1 MQVRRGKAKSLVEIM
16 LPLIVALLISFMICL
31 ALHGSSKFLIGL
43 VRRHD
48 LSAVQ
53 SMHTKHTLR
62 LAGVAIFISIFLTN
76 TIFADGHDLLSILL
90 LSSIP
95 LLTLGLLED
104 LGVHQSPSRRLIS
117 SVVAGAIFIAMTGT
131 YLKDP
136 GTLLLNAIFEYWLIA
151 VFFTLFITSGIV
163 NAFNLIDGLNGLSGS
178 VSLVAATGIAAVS
191 YNAGLS
197 HIALPAAVIC
207 GSVIGF
213 LLLNFPFGKIFLGDA
228 GAYGIGFILSWISLD
243 VLMEAP
249 EVSPWAMLMMF
260 FWPFADATLTMSRR
274 LMSGLPVGQ
283 PDRLHFHQV
292 VMRIIEIGFLGRV
305 GRRYANP
312 LATIFVFPFMALPPL
327 LGVLFANNNFVSAML
342 FCLFIALFAA
352 FYHVL
357 IKLAPRLR
365 RKRADI
371 RFAQGYTT

>member
-1 MQVRRGKAKSLVEIM
+1 MA
-16 LPLIVALLISFMICL
+16 PLIVALLISFMICL
-31 ALHGSSKFLIGL
+31 ALERSSKFLISL

-48 LSAVQ
+48 LYAVQ
-53 SMHTKHTLR
+53 SMHTKPTLR
-62 LAGVAIFISIFLTN
+62 LAGVAIFMSIFLTN
-76 TIFADGHDLLSILL
+76 MIFADGLDLLSVLL
-90 LSSIP
+90 LSAIP
-95 LLTLGLLED
+95 LLAIGLLED
-104 LGVHQSPSRRLIS
+104 LGVHQPPAMRLTASII
-117 SVVAGAIFIAMTGT
+117 AGVIFIAVTGT
-131 YLKDP
+131 YLQDP
-136 GTLLLNAIFEYWLIA
+136 GTFLLSAIFEYWLIA
-151 VFFTLFITSGIV
+151 VLFTLFITAGIV

-178 VSLVAATGIAAVS
+178 ASLVATAGIATIS

-197 HIALPAAVIC
+197 HIAFPAEVIC
-207 GSVIGF
+207 GAVIGF
-213 LLLNFPFGKIFLGDA
+213 LMLNFPFGKIFLGDA
-228 GAYGIGFILSWISLD
+228 GAYGIGFILSWMSLD
-243 VLMEAP
+243 VLIKAP

-260 FWPFADATLTMSRR
+260 FWPFADTTLTMSRR

-327 LGVLFANNNFVSAML
+327 LGVLFANKNFVSAML

-365 RKRADI
+365 RKRTDS
-371 RFAQGYTT
+371 RFVQGYKK

>member
-1 MQVRRGKAKSLVEIM
+1 MM

-31 ALHGSSKFLIGL
+31 ALYGSSKFLIGL

-53 SMHTKHTLR
+53 SMHTKPTLR
-62 LAGVAIFISIFLTN
+62 LAGVAIFMSIFLTN
-76 TIFADGHDLLSILL
+76 TIFTDGHDLLSILL
-90 LSSIP
+90 LCSIP

-104 LGVHQSPSRRLIS
+104 LGVHQPPSRRLIS
-117 SVVAGAIFIAMTGT
+117 SVVAGAIFIAVTGT
-131 YLKDP
+131 YLQYP
-136 GTLLLNAIFEYWLIA
+136 GTLLLNWVFEYWLIA

-191 YNAGLS
+191 YNAGIS

-207 GSVIGF
+207 GAVIGF
-213 LLLNFPFGKIFLGDA
+213 MLLNFPFGRIFLGDA
-228 GAYGIGFILSWISLD
+228 GAYGIGFILSWMSLD

-260 FWPFADATLTMSRR
+260 FWPFADTTLTMSRR
-274 LMSGLPVGQ
+274 LMSGLPLGQ

-292 VMRIIEIGFLGRV
+292 VMRIIEISFLGRG
-305 GRRYANP
+305 GRRYSNP
-312 LATIFVFPFMALPPL
+312 LATIVVLPLMSLPPL
-327 LGVLFANNNFVSAML
+327 LGVLFADNNFMSAML
-342 FCLFIALFAA
+342 FCLFIVLFAA
-352 FYHVL
+352 LYNVL
-357 IKLAPRLR
+357 IRLAPRLR
-365 RKRADI
+365 RKRTYI
-371 RFAQGYTT
+371 RFVQGYPT

>member
-1 MQVRRGKAKSLVEIM
+1 M
-16 LPLIVALLISFMICL
+16 LPIIVALLISFMICL
-31 ALHGSSKFLIGL
+31 LLQRSSKFLISL

-53 SMHTKHTLR
+53 SMHTKPTLR
-62 LAGVAIFISIFLTN
+62 LAGVAVFMSIFLTN
-76 TIFADGHDLLSILL
+76 MIFADGLDLLSVLL
-90 LSSIP
+90 FSAIP
-95 LLTLGLLED
+95 LLAIGLLED
-104 LGVHQSPSRRLIS
+104 LGVHQRPSMRLTASI
-117 SVVAGAIFIAMTGT
+117 VAGVIFIAETGT
-131 YLKDP
+131 YLQDP
-136 GTLLLNAIFEYWLIA
+136 GTFLLSAIFEYWMIA

-178 VSLVAATGIAAVS
+178 VSLVAATGIAAIS

-197 HIALPAAVIC
+197 HIAFPAGVIC
-207 GSVIGF
+207 GAVIGF
-213 LLLNFPFGKIFLGDA
+213 LMLNFPFGKIFLGDA
-228 GAYGIGFILSWISLD
+228 GAYGIGFILSWMSLD
-243 VLMEAP
+243 VLMKAP
-249 EVSPWAMLMMF
+249 EISPWAMLMMF
-260 FWPFADATLTMSRR
+260 FWPFADTTLTMARR
-274 LMSGLPVGQ
+274 LMSGLPVGK

-292 VMRIIEIGFLGRV
+292 VMRIIEIGLLGRV

-327 LGVLFANNNFVSAML
+327 LGVLFADNNFVSAML

-365 RKRADI
+365 RKRTDS
-371 RFAQGYTT
+371 RFVQGYTT

>member
-1 MQVRRGKAKSLVEIM
+1 MEVSEVNVKNLVDMM

-53 SMHTKHTLR
+53 STHIKPTLR
-62 LAGVAIFISIFLTN
+62 LAGVSIFVSIFLTN

-90 LSSIP
+90 LSAIP

-117 SVVAGAIFIAMTGT
+117 SVVAGAIFIALTGT
-131 YLKDP
+131 YLQDP
-136 GTLLLNAIFEYWLIA
+136 GTLFLNAIFEYWLIA
-151 VFFTLFITSGIV
+151 VFCTLFITSGIV

-178 VSLVAATGIAAVS
+178 VSLVASTGIAAVS

-228 GAYGIGFILSWISLD
+228 GAYGIGFILSWMSLD

-260 FWPFADATLTMSRR
+260 FWPFADTTLTMSRR
-274 LMSGLPVGQ
+274 LMSGLPLGQ

-292 VMRIIEIGFLGRV
+292 VMRIIEISFLGRG
-305 GRRYANP
+305 GRRYSNP
-312 LATIFVFPFMALPPL
+312 LATIVVLPLMSLPPL
-327 LGVLFANNNFVSAML
+327 LGVLFADNNFMSAML
-342 FCLFIALFAA
+342 FCLFIVLFAA
-352 FYHVL
+352 LYNVL
-357 IKLAPRLR
+357 IRLAPRLR
-365 RKRADI
+365 RKRTYI
-371 RFAQGYTT
+371 RFVQGYPT